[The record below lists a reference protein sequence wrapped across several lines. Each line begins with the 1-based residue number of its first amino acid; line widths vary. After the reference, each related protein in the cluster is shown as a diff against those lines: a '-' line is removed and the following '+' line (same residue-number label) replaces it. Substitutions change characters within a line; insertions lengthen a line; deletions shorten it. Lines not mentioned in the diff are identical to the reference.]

1 MDQPSGDAPFRVIG
15 HRGSPTTHLENSL
28 PGFASLPRQGVDAA
42 ECDARLTADGVLV
55 CSQDPSPA
63 RLGATSMPISE
74 MTLAQVRAQRLAGG
88 AGLAVGIP
96 PTDEVLTACSGTVD
110 LSWSS

>member
-55 CSQDPSPA
+55 CSHDPSPA
-63 RLGATSMPISE
+63 RLGATSVPISE